1 MPNRVIKESLK
12 RSPQIDSLTW
22 FEEVVFCRLIITA
35 DDYGCVDGRPI
46 VLKHDLF
53 PTKDSITVAAVK
65 NAVAKL
71 AEQKLVIPYEVDGL
85 PYLYLTTWTRHQRL
99 RKSRHKYPLPEAELF
114 DSISPQIAAKIRE
127 LRLESESESEEESDK
142 ESERESESETE
153 SESVPPK
160 EQTPRSVITLPLC
173 NGETY
178 EVAEEKYR
186 QWTELYPAVDVLQ
199 ELRKMYGWLDAN
211 PKRKKTRQGIE
222 RFITGWLAREQDKG
236 RPLPNQ
242 ETKRSESG
250 GAMSFAERLARRK
263 ENGEL

>member
-71 AEQKLVIPYEVDGL
+71 AEQKLVVPYEVDGL

-186 QWTELYPAVDVLQ
+186 QWTELYPAVDVLHCARCTAGWTPIPNA
-199 ELRKMYGWLDAN
+199 RKPGRGSSALSPAGWRGNRTKDARSQIRRRN
-211 PKRKKTRQGIE
+211 ATKAA
-222 RFITGWLAREQDKG
+222 AR
-236 RPLPNQ
+236 
-242 ETKRSESG
+242 
-250 GAMSFAERLARRK
+250 
-263 ENGEL
+263 

>member
-71 AEQKLVIPYEVDGL
+71 AEQKLVVPYEVDGL

-99 RKSRHKYPLPEAELF
+99 RKRRIVVEIHHL
-114 DSISPQIAAKIRE
+114 IQAAKIRE

-142 ESERESESETE
+142 ESEEESESE

-211 PKRKKTRQGIE
+211 PKRRKTRQGIE
-222 RFITGWLAREQDKG
+222 RFITGWLAREQDKYKG
-236 RPLPNQ
+236 DAPYSRNGTTNQ
-242 ETKRSESG
+242 SRSGNIFMDMLME
-250 GAMSFAERLARRK
+250 E
-263 ENGEL
+263 ENYGQT